1 MWRMGLN
8 IISNIPLLVWL
19 PQSLAW
25 FWIPMLGFYDFFCH
39 SFWTEQ
45 GYHYLL
51 HLSRFSSTRV
61 YWNHEYSMSQNFWKN
76 TIFLTNKWF
85 LNREPIW
92 LFVGISPST
101 VIGKDST
108 KKAEKST
115 IVQSV
120 VILSLKVAIGQTG
133 SRILTFQ
140 RLLNMEESFL
150 NSFGCR
156 LHTL

>member
-1 MWRMGLN
+1 MVFEMRAYLVLCRH
-8 IISNIPLLVWL
+8 SN
-19 PQSLAW
+19 
-25 FWIPMLGFYDFFCH
+25 
-39 SFWTEQ
+39 
-45 GYHYLL
+45 
-51 HLSRFSSTRV
+51 
-61 YWNHEYSMSQNFWKN
+61 
-76 TIFLTNKWF
+76 
-85 LNREPIW
+85 
-92 LFVGISPST
+92 PST

-120 VILSLKVAIGQTG
+120 VILSLKVDIGQTG

-140 RLLNMEESFL
+140 SLLNMEESFL